1 MGDGDEK
8 VDRVIQ
14 IGVVD
19 DHPVFR
25 QGLRRSFEREA
36 DLAVAWEIGSAS
48 ELLSTMADRPVE
60 VLLIDLNLGPGQD
73 SLAAIRTTVD
83 RYPKLKV
90 IVISAS
96 LDSEGPVMARAAGA
110 HGYAPKEMS
119 VADLVA
125 AVRRL
130 AASDPAKLVFAD
142 FLSQRSVVEKSTS
155 AATRGLTRRQ
165 REVLAELRH
174 ARTHREIAVLLGISV
189 TTVNKHVQQ
198 VLQKLKVRNRAQAIA
213 LINAEASGRAFA
225 DLDLGA

>member
-1 MGDGDEK
+1 MRPAVDE
-8 VDRVIQ
+8 VIQ

-25 QGLRRSFEREA
+25 EGLRRSFEREA
-36 DLAVAWEIGSAS
+36 DLGIAWEVGSTS
-48 ELLSTMADRPVE
+48 ELLTAMAHRPVE

-73 SLAAIRTTVD
+73 SLASIRIMVD

-90 IVISAS
+90 AVISAS
-96 LDSEGPVMARAAGA
+96 LDSEGPAIARAAGA
-110 HGYAPKEMS
+110 HAYAPKDMP
-119 VADLVA
+119 VKGLVA

-130 AASDPAKLVFAD
+130 GASDPSELAFAD
-142 FLSQRSVVEKSTS
+142 FLSRRSEAEESTS

-165 REVLAELRH
+165 RQVLAELRR
-174 ARTHREIAVLLGISV
+174 ARTNREIAGVLGISV